1 MSIFPTLMP
10 YNLHQGEKEGE
21 CQQVPNCLNFYG
33 EDELTKDNM
42 FGGAEDFMHQCSTYL
57 KEERRKMMAQHLQG
71 AVQLIISFTF
81 SSLSFRCLHFK
92 MCNGKQAKIMLIM
105 LKITDEAAR
114 GGESGLR
121 RSAEQRL
128 GRDGQS
134 WFARSKAAM
143 SEEVAFEFGYVE
155 CRLNSF

>member
-1 MSIFPTLMP
+1 
-10 YNLHQGEKEGE
+10 
-21 CQQVPNCLNFYG
+21 
-33 EDELTKDNM
+33 
-42 FGGAEDFMHQCSTYL
+42 
-57 KEERRKMMAQHLQG
+57 
-71 AVQLIISFTF
+71 
-81 SSLSFRCLHFK
+81 

-134 WFARSKAAM
+134 WFACSKAAM
-143 SEEVAFEFGYVE
+143 SEEVALEFG
-155 CRLNSF
+155 

>member
-1 MSIFPTLMP
+1 MSLSIFPTLMP
-10 YNLHQGEKEGE
+10 YIKERKKGNVNKF
-21 CQQVPNCLNFYG
+21 QIALFFYG
-33 EDELTKDNM
+33 DELTKDNM
-42 FGGAEDFMHQCSTYL
+42 SGGAENFMHQCSTYL
-57 KEERRKMMAQHLQG
+57 KEEMRKMMAQHLQG

-81 SSLSFRCLHFK
+81 SSLSFRCLHYK

-134 WFARSKAAM
+134 WFACSKAAM
-143 SEEVAFEFGYVE
+143 SEEKALEFG
-155 CRLNSF
+155 

>member
-1 MSIFPTLMP
+1 
-10 YNLHQGEKEGE
+10 
-21 CQQVPNCLNFYG
+21 
-33 EDELTKDNM
+33 M